1 MIYKSLG
8 PPDPTH
14 PHLGL
19 LSLNKTFLSGGLPY
33 KFSWDICLQTTLAE
47 PFLESPSRFQNGLL
61 PKYGVN
67 GAGGEGYGMK
77 IFCKKCSFLLLVG
90 SARLTIILRGLL
102 CSGVHSLLQK
112 VVVLA

>member
-1 MIYKSLG
+1 
-8 PPDPTH
+8 
-14 PHLGL
+14 
-19 LSLNKTFLSGGLPY
+19 
-33 KFSWDICLQTTLAE
+33 
-47 PFLESPSRFQNGLL
+47 
-61 PKYGVN
+61 
-67 GAGGEGYGMK
+67 MK